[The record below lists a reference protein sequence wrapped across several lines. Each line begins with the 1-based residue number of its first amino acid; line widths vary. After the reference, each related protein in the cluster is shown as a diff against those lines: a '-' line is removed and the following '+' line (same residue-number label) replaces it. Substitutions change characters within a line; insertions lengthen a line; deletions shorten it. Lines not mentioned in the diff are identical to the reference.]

1 MIRLLPITT
10 AQTIEIIPRDYS
22 SITRVYAIIVEDG
35 TWETEE
41 VGPLNGVLNPNGNF
55 VVFQPAFSILKNE
68 STYTITFRVDY
79 VASHFKKKVLNNDG
93 YFEAYECLTESLLD
107 LGNEE
112 GLLYRD
118 KIYCS
123 DQTNDEVAHT
133 LNSGLYDQFQGDTD
147 NKYIVLE

>member
-10 AQTIEIIPRDYS
+10 AQTIVVIPRDYS
-22 SITRVYAIIVEDG
+22 AIEDVDMIIVEDG
-35 TWETEE
+35 TWDTEQ
-41 VGPLNGVLNPNGNF
+41 VTNIDGVLNANGNF
-55 VVFQPAFSILKNE
+55 VVFQPTFSILKNE
-68 STYTITFRVDY
+68 NTYT
-79 VASHFKKKVLNNDG
+79 
-93 YFEAYECLTESLLD
+93 LTLTDSE
-107 LGNEE
+107 G

-133 LNSGLYDQFQGDTD
+133 LNKDLYEQFEGDTD

>member
-10 AQTIEIIPRDYS
+10 AQTITIIPRDYS
-22 SITRVYAIIVEDG
+22 SITGVYAIIVEDG

-41 VGPLNGVLNPNGNF
+41 VGPLNGVLNANGNF

-68 STYTITFRVDY
+68 SVYTITFRVDY
-79 VASHFKKKVLNNDG
+79 VANSFKNKVLNNDG
-93 YFEAYECLTESLLD
+93 IFEAYGCLAEYLED

-123 DQTNDEVAHT
+123 DQTNDEAAHT
-133 LNSGLYDQFQGDTD
+133 LNQGLYDQFEGSTD